1 MKINY
6 LKKSIFLL
14 LIICCSNIIYAQGD
28 LMIMPKRLVF
38 EGSKRAQEIHLV
50 NTGKDSATYKLSFVQ
65 YKMTETGSFEQIE
78 APEKNQRFAS
88 NFLRYYPRVV
98 SLGPREAQTVRIQLT
113 KSNLLQEGEYRSH
126 IYFRAEEKQKALGE
140 EAKSDNTE
148 DISIRIKTVFGIS
161 IPVIIRNGED
171 STSIEFS
178 DLILNHDK
186 EVPELTMVLNRKGNM
201 SVYGNL
207 LITYISPEGRATEI
221 SMIKGIAVYTPNQR
235 RIFTMTLNNTED
247 IDFNKGEI
255 KILYKNESGRV
266 YGETT
271 VNLN

>member
-6 LKKSIFLL
+6 LKKSIFFL

-207 LITYISPEGRATEI
+207 LITHISPEGRATEI

>member
-1 MKINY
+1 MVIQII
-6 LKKSIFLL
+6 KSKLIFFFTLL
-14 LIICCSNIIYAQGD
+14 VCNFNFAQGD

-38 EGSKRAQEIHLV
+38 DGSQRAQEIHLI
-50 NTGKDSATYKLSFVQ
+50 NTGRDSSTYAISFVQ
-65 YKMTETGSFEQIE
+65 YKMTDSGSFEEIKE
-78 APEKNQRFAS
+78 PEQGYKYAS
-88 NFLRYYPRVV
+88 DYLRYYPRTVHLAPQE
-98 SLGPREAQTVRIQLT
+98 SQTLRVQLT
-113 KSNLLQEGEYRSH
+113 RTNQIKEGEYRSH
-126 IYFRAEEKQKALGE
+126 LYFRSIEKPTALENEATEE
-140 EAKSDNTE
+140 SDE
-148 DISIRIKTVFGIS
+148 ISIKIKTVFGIS
-161 IPVIIRNGED
+161 IPIIIRNGED

-178 DLILNHDK
+178 DLILNQDK

-207 LITYISPEGRATEI
+207 LITHISTDGRSTEI
-221 SMIKGIAVYTPNQR
+221 SMIKGIAVYTPNKQ

-247 IDFNKGEI
+247 IDFNKGKI